1 MPLRYA
7 GTVLVSFCF
16 LLSNMSGQEF
26 SGRIISGERYI
37 DLATYSPPTFGPWR
51 IEKPPER
58 LYVGDNKVRIE
69 VQGSNGLHTWILDFS
84 NNTFQVL
91 ERRHRVYSEG
101 PLHMPIG
108 SGARDAIYAR
118 PASRRRSSRPP
129 EAEVER
135 TSMLAA
141 GLDELYLFRPADA
154 DNACPDWYALVAN
167 RPGGKTCRKV
177 SDAVVKGRTA
187 VKYEA
192 TFVNGKKSTFWIDR
206 RVRVAVKWKGPH
218 GSGTIQG
225 IKEGAQSPALFEIP
239 VGYQKGDLAL
249 YADGDVP

>member
-1 MPLRYA
+1 MVSEALRRGSFHGSWCNRLPVLNSRVRSLRIPVTPAYTAVRLFLCFVNEEGSMPLRYA

-141 GLDELYLFRPADA
+141 GLDELYQI
-154 DNACPDWYALVAN
+154 
-167 RPGGKTCRKV
+167 
-177 SDAVVKGRTA
+177 GRA
-187 VKYEA
+187 HV
-192 TFVNGKKSTFWIDR
+192 
-206 RVRVAVKWKGPH
+206 
-218 GSGTIQG
+218 
-225 IKEGAQSPALFEIP
+225 
-239 VGYQKGDLAL
+239 
-249 YADGDVP
+249 

>member
-1 MPLRYA
+1 MVSEALRRGSFHGSWCNRLPVLNSRVRSLRIPVTPAYTAVRLFLCFVNEEGSMPLRYA

-108 SGARDAIYAR
+108 SGARGANLSEASSPPPVFP
-118 PASRRRSSRPP
+118 PAQGYGR
-129 EAEVER
+129 ATV
-135 TSMLAA
+135 
-141 GLDELYLFRPADA
+141 
-154 DNACPDWYALVAN
+154 N
-167 RPGGKTCRKV
+167 V
-177 SDAVVKGRTA
+177 S
-187 VKYEA
+187 
-192 TFVNGKKSTFWIDR
+192 
-206 RVRVAVKWKGPH
+206 
-218 GSGTIQG
+218 
-225 IKEGAQSPALFEIP
+225 
-239 VGYQKGDLAL
+239 
-249 YADGDVP
+249 